1 MTAVGRVYRYVAAH
15 SRDAGFPRYGQLV
28 TVLAWH
34 RSKALVR
41 FPDGWQ
47 AIVPGRCLRR
57 AGPHSV

>member
-1 MTAVGRVYRYVAAH
+1 MSSVGRTYRYVAAH
-15 SRDAGFPRYGQLV
+15 ARAMGRYGQLV

-34 RSKALVR
+34 YSKALVR

-57 AGPHSV
+57 A